1 MKRGR
6 VVSQLQTDRSTSSSL
21 QMHLAAWL
29 RTQRFKELV
38 DVKER
43 SPLRLPPL
51 RPRPPPPPVTS
62 CVTSEW
68 SGGSGQTESSVS
80 VQVEIE
86 TRECKQQ
93 L

>member
-6 VVSQLQTDRSTSSSL
+6 VVSQLQTDRSTSTSL

-29 RTQRFKELV
+29 RTQRFKEVV

-51 RPRPPPPPVTS
+51 RPPHPPRPPRPPVTS
-62 CVTSEW
+62 CVTSER

-86 TRECKQQ
+86 TRV
-93 L
+93 